1 MCVENY
7 DSWIPPAIGGL
18 LIMFQAR
25 FATEALRRIAQ
36 AKRSSLTLINWLEV
50 TGYRGFLA
58 GFRMNDMVPV
68 IA

>member
-1 MCVENY
+1 MCVENH
-7 DSWIPPAIGGL
+7 DSWIRPAIGAL

-25 FATEALRRIAQ
+25 YVTEALSRIAHG
-36 AKRSSLTLINWLEV
+36 KRSSLTLINWLEV